1 MSGINFSMDGPIMDG
16 TWYNTTT
23 GDSFTVRDT
32 FFQDNQLMVA
42 TTDGRLMDYNMIQN
56 YIKSD
61 KPINI
66 PKQQK
71 NNEIPIEVIELLES
85 PTPQDPYMLEEDM
98 ALISNNH
105 NVTPIPTVA
114 TSNNCIT
121 PKLYTDGVSRT
132 EDQRLVERVLSRQ
145 QQPSISCD
153 INWTKF
159 PQKQMDVLMDMM
171 GVDLEDVCDFYISKI
186 DLNDIRESIKRD
198 IKTYIETAMGY
209 NGVDE
214 QYVPDANNNFHEV
227 VVTPFSQEES
237 MIEVSGTVL
246 PSSSSIVVT
255 NDSSGLE
262 FEEEFEEFPIERPE
276 KSKKKTTKLTTK
288 KTTKKK

>member
-32 FFQDNQLMVA
+32 FFQDNQLMVS

-71 NNEIPIEVIELLES
+71 NNDIPIEVIELLES

-105 NVTPIPTVA
+105 NTTPPVA
-114 TSNNCIT
+114 TSNNCTT
-121 PKLYTDGVSRT
+121 PKLYTDIVASTVKT

-145 QQPSISCD
+145 QQPSISCN

-198 IKTYIETAMGY
+198 IKTYIEIAMGY
-209 NGVDE
+209 IEPEVID
-214 QYVPDANNNFHEV
+214 PKTTSMFPEV
-227 VVTPFSQEES
+227 VVTPCDHKESVVELLTLAEQEEQ
-237 MIEVSGTVL
+237 IQ
-246 PSSSSIVVT
+246 P
-255 NDSSGLE
+255 
-262 FEEEFEEFPIERPE
+262 
-276 KSKKKTTKLTTK
+276 KKKTTKPTAK

>member
-1 MSGINFSMDGPIMDG
+1 MDG

-71 NNEIPIEVIELLES
+71 NNEIPTEVVELLES

-98 ALISNNH
+98 NLISNN
-105 NVTPIPTVA
+105 NNNLPTPPVA
-114 TSNNCIT
+114 TSNNCAT
-121 PKLYTDGVSRT
+121 PKLYTDIVVGTVKT

-145 QQPSISCD
+145 QQPSISCN

-198 IKTYIETAMGY
+198 IKTFIEIAMGY
-209 NGVDE
+209 IEPEVIDPKKSSDF
-214 QYVPDANNNFHEV
+214 YEV
-227 VVTPFSQEES
+227 VVVPHDHKESVELPPLAEQEKE
-237 MIEVSGTVL
+237 L
-246 PSSSSIVVT
+246 F
-255 NDSSGLE
+255 
-262 FEEEFEEFPIERPE
+262 FEEEEQPQP
-276 KSKKKTTKLTTK
+276 KKKTTKRTK

>member
-32 FFQDNQLMVA
+32 FFQDNQLMVS

-71 NNEIPIEVIELLES
+71 QDDIPIEVIELLES

-98 ALISNNH
+98 ALISNK
-105 NVTPIPTVA
+105 PIRPVA
-114 TSNNCIT
+114 TSNNCAA
-121 PKLYTDGVSRT
+121 PKLYTDSVISEVKT

-145 QQPSISCD
+145 QQPSISCN

-171 GVDLEDVCDFYISKI
+171 GVDLEDICDFYLSKI

-198 IKTYIETAMGY
+198 IKTFIEIAMRYIEPEVVNPKLSNDFY
-209 NGVDE
+209 
-214 QYVPDANNNFHEV
+214 EV
-227 VVTPFSQEES
+227 VVVPCEQKEPTTEASNTTP
-237 MIEVSGTVL
+237 
-246 PSSSSIVVT
+246 T
-255 NDSSGLE
+255 NDYSRL
-262 FEEEFEEFPIERPE
+262 EFEEFPIERPE
-276 KSKKKTTKLTTK
+276 KSKTKTTRPTK

>member
-1 MSGINFSMDGPIMDG
+1 MNGINFSMDGPIMDG
-16 TWYNTTT
+16 TWYNITT

-61 KPINI
+61 KPINV

-71 NNEIPIEVIELLES
+71 NNEIPVEVVELLES
-85 PTPQDPYMLEEDM
+85 SSPQDPYMLEEDM
-98 ALISNNH
+98 NLIYNK
-105 NVTPIPTVA
+105 TPMPTVA

-121 PKLYTDGVSRT
+121 PKLYTDIVVGTVKT

-145 QQPSISCD
+145 QQPSISCN

-171 GVDLEDVCDFYISKI
+171 GVELEDVCDFYISKI

-198 IKTYIETAMGY
+198 IKTYIEVAMGY
-209 NGVDE
+209 VEPEVIDPKTNSDFYEVIV
-214 QYVPDANNNFHEV
+214 VPHDHKE
-227 VVTPFSQEES
+227 
-237 MIEVSGTVL
+237 
-246 PSSSSIVVT
+246 SIVE
-255 NDSSGLE
+255 LPPLAE
-262 FEEEFEEFPIERPE
+262 QKEEEQIQP
-276 KSKKKTTKLTTK
+276 KKKTTTK

>member
-1 MSGINFSMDGPIMDG
+1 MNGINFTMDGPIMDG
-16 TWYNTTT
+16 TWYNIST

-32 FFQDNQLMVA
+32 FFQDNQLMVS

-61 KPINI
+61 KPINV

-71 NNEIPIEVIELLES
+71 NNEIPTEVVELLES
-85 PTPQDPYMLEEDM
+85 SSPQDPYMLEEDM
-98 ALISNNH
+98 NLIYNNM
-105 NVTPIPTVA
+105 PTV
-114 TSNNCIT
+114 TKSNNCTT
-121 PKLYTDGVSRT
+121 PKLHTDSVVDTVKT

-145 QQPSISCD
+145 QQPSISCN

-171 GVDLEDVCDFYISKI
+171 GVDLDDVCDFYISKI

-198 IKTYIETAMGY
+198 IKTYIESAMGY

-214 QYVPDANNNFHEV
+214 QYVPVQIQEPITIVEHTSTESIDYEETSTESVDYEPAVKPQKRPRYSKNT
-227 VVTPFSQEES
+227 TPKK
-237 MIEVSGTVL
+237 T
-246 PSSSSIVVT
+246 
-255 NDSSGLE
+255 
-262 FEEEFEEFPIERPE
+262 
-276 KSKKKTTKLTTK
+276 SKKK
-288 KTTKKK
+288 

>member
-105 NVTPIPTVA
+105 NTTPMPTVA

-145 QQPSISCD
+145 QQPSISCN

-171 GVDLEDVCDFYISKI
+171 GVDLDDVCDFYISKI

-198 IKTYIETAMGY
+198 IKTYIEVAMGY
-209 NGVDE
+209 VEPEVID
-214 QYVPDANNNFHEV
+214 PKTTSMFPEV
-227 VVTPFSQEES
+227 VVTPCDHKESVAELPPLAEQEEEQ
-237 MIEVSGTVL
+237 IQ
-246 PSSSSIVVT
+246 P
-255 NDSSGLE
+255 
-262 FEEEFEEFPIERPE
+262 
-276 KSKKKTTKLTTK
+276 KKKTTKPTK

>member
-105 NVTPIPTVA
+105 NTTPMPTVA

-145 QQPSISCD
+145 QQPSISCN

-171 GVDLEDVCDFYISKI
+171 GVDLDDVCDFYISKI

-198 IKTYIETAMGY
+198 IKTYIEVAMGY
-209 NGVDE
+209 VEPEVID
-214 QYVPDANNNFHEV
+214 PKTTSMFPEV
-227 VVTPFSQEES
+227 VVTPCDHKESVLIQEPITIIEDTSTES
-237 MIEVSGTVL
+237 IDYE
-246 PSSSSIVVT
+246 PVVQ
-255 NDSSGLE
+255 
-262 FEEEFEEFPIERPE
+262 P
-276 KSKKKTTKLTTK
+276 KKKTTKPTK